1 MYPTS
6 PKSSQTN
13 ENNKP
18 IKIKLNLDHR
28 YHRLVKTAYGLL

>member
-1 MYPTS
+1 MYPTP
-6 PKSSQTN
+6 PKSIQTN

-28 YHRLVKTAYGLL
+28 YHRLVKAAYGLL

>member
-6 PKSSQTN
+6 SKSIQTN

-28 YHRLVKTAYGLL
+28 YHRLVKTAYDLL

>member
-6 PKSSQTN
+6 SKSIQTN

-28 YHRLVKTAYGLL
+28 YHGLVKTAYGLL

>member
-6 PKSSQTN
+6 PKSIQTN

-18 IKIKLNLDHR
+18 IEIKLNLDHR
-28 YHRLVKTAYGLL
+28 YHRLVKVAYGLI

>member
-6 PKSSQTN
+6 PKSIQTN

-28 YHRLVKTAYGLL
+28 HHRLVKVAYSLL